1 MASSRPLASMT
12 GFARVIGAEGGLAWA
27 FEAKSV
33 NGKSLDLRVR
43 LPQGQEGLELPLRQ
57 AAQRH
62 LTRGN
67 VQLNLSFDR
76 GGAEPVRLAINEP
89 LLEEMLALARKLEAR
104 GLAPA
109 SVDGLLSLRGIV
121 EPVEETADEK
131 ARESQ
136 QAALLADAER
146 LFQGLAAQRAQ
157 EGAALGATLL
167 AQLDLLAEL
176 VSQAAGLAGA
186 QPQAIRARLAAQVAD
201 LLGTQPGLTEERL
214 AQEVAL
220 LAVKADVREE
230 LDRLTAHGQEVR
242 RLIEEGGAVGRKLD
256 FLCQE
261 LNREANTLC
270 SKAADLETT
279 RVGLALKGL
288 VDQLREQVQNVE

>member
-1 MASSRPLASMT
+1 MVSSRPLASMT
-12 GFARVIGAEGGLAWA
+12 GFARVSGGLGTLSWA

-33 NGKSLDLRVR
+33 NGKSLELRMR
-43 LPQGQEGLELPLRQ
+43 LPQGQEGLEPPLRQ

-62 LTRGN
+62 LARGN
-67 VQLNLSFDR
+67 VQLSLNFDR
-76 GGAEPVRLAINEP
+76 AAERVRLAINEP
-89 LLEEMLALARKLEAR
+89 LLEELLALAQSLERR

-109 SVDGLLSLRGIV
+109 RVDGLLALRGV
-121 EPVEETADEK
+121 VETAEEMPDEA
-131 ARESQ
+131 AREALL
-136 QAALLADAER
+136 AALLADAER
-146 LFQGLAAQRAQ
+146 LFVGLAAQRNQ
-157 EGAALGATLL
+157 EGAALRSTLL
-167 AQLDLLAEL
+167 AQLGLLDDL
-176 VSQAAGLAGA
+176 VRQAAGLAAA

-201 LLGTQPGLTEERL
+201 LLGAQPGLTEERL

-230 LDRLTAHGQEVR
+230 LDRLSAHGSELR
-242 RLIEEGGAVGRKLD
+242 RLVEEGGAVGRKLD

-270 SKAADLETT
+270 AKAADLEMT
-279 RVGLALKGL
+279 RVGLALKGV

>member
-1 MASSRPLASMT
+1 MVSSRPLASMT
-12 GFARVIGAEGGLAWA
+12 GFARVAGGLGTLSWA

-33 NGKSLDLRVR
+33 NGKSLELRVR
-43 LPQGQEGLELPLRQ
+43 LPQGQESLELPLRQ

-76 GGAEPVRLAINEP
+76 AAERVRLAINEP
-89 LLEEMLALARKLEAR
+89 LLEELLALAQGLERR

-109 SVDGLLSLRGIV
+109 RVDGLLALRGVV
-121 EPVEETADEK
+121 ETAEETPDVA
-131 ARESQ
+131 AREAQ

-146 LFQGLAAQRAQ
+146 LFAGLAAQRNQ
-157 EGAALGATLL
+157 EGAALQATLL
-167 AQLDLLAEL
+167 AQLGLLGDLVA
-176 VSQAAGLAGA
+176 QAARLAGA
-186 QPQAIRARLAAQVAD
+186 QPQAIRARLAAQVAE
-201 LLGTQPGLTEERL
+201 LLGAQPGLPEERL

-230 LDRLTAHGQEVR
+230 LDRLTAHGTELR
-242 RLIEEGGAVGRKLD
+242 RLVEEGGAVGRKLD

-270 SKAADLETT
+270 AKAADLEMT
-279 RVGLALKGL
+279 RVGLALKGV

>member
-12 GFARVIGAEGGLAWA
+12 GFARVTGAEGRLAWA

-43 LPQGQEGLELPLRQ
+43 LPQGHEGLELPLRQ
-57 AAQRH
+57 AAQRQ

-76 GGAEPVRLAINEP
+76 GTAEPVRLAINEP
-89 LLEEMLALARKLEAR
+89 LLEEMLALAKKLEAR
-104 GLAPA
+104 GLTPA
-109 SVDGLLSLRGIV
+109 SVDSLLGLRGIV
-121 EPVEETADEK
+121 EPLEETADEG
-131 ARESQ
+131 ARDRL

-146 LFQGLAAQRAQ
+146 LFHGLAAQRAQ
-157 EGAALGATLL
+157 EGAALQTTLL

-201 LLGTQPGLTEERL
+201 LLGTQPGLPEERL

-230 LDRLTAHGQEVR
+230 LDRLTAHGQELR

-270 SKAADLETT
+270 AKAADLEMT

>member
-12 GFARVIGAEGGLAWA
+12 GFARVTGAEGSLAWA

-67 VQLNLSFDR
+67 VQLNLSLDR
-76 GGAEPVRLAINEP
+76 GTEQVRLAINEP
-89 LLEEMLALARKLEAR
+89 LLEEMLALAKKLEAR

-109 SVDGLLSLRGIV
+109 SVDALLGLRGIV
-121 EPVEETADEK
+121 EPLEETPDEK
-131 ARESQ
+131 ARERQ

-157 EGAALGATLL
+157 EGAALQATLL

-186 QPQAIRARLAAQVAD
+186 QPQAIRARLAAQMAD
-201 LLGTQPGLTEERL
+201 LLGTQPGLPEERL

-230 LDRLTAHGQEVR
+230 LDRLTAHGQELR
-242 RLIEEGGAVGRKLD
+242 RLVEEGGAVGRKLD

-270 SKAADLETT
+270 AKAADLEMT

>member
-1 MASSRPLASMT
+1 MT
-12 GFARVIGAEGGLAWA
+12 GFARVTGADGGLTWA

-67 VQLNLSFDR
+67 VQLSLTFDR
-76 GGAEPVRLAINEP
+76 GAEPQRLAINEP
-89 LLEEMLALARKLEAR
+89 LLEEMLALARRLEAR

-109 SVDGLLSLRGIV
+109 SVDGLLGLRGIV
-121 EPVEETADEK
+121 EPLEETSDEK
-131 ARESQ
+131 ARESL

-157 EGAALGATLL
+157 EGAALRTTLL
-167 AQLDLLAEL
+167 AQLDLMADL
-176 VSQAAGLAGA
+176 VSQAAGLGGA

-201 LLGTQPGLTEERL
+201 LLGTQPGLPEERL

-230 LDRLTAHGQEVR
+230 LDRLTAHGQELR
-242 RLIEEGGAVGRKLD
+242 RLVEEGGAVGRKLD

-270 SKAADLETT
+270 AKAADLEMT

>member
-1 MASSRPLASMT
+1 MT
-12 GFARVIGAEGGLAWA
+12 GFARVAGGLEGLSWA

-33 NGKSLDLRVR
+33 NGKSLELRVR
-43 LPQGQEGLELPLRQ
+43 LPQGQEGLEPPLRQ

-76 GGAEPVRLAINEP
+76 AAERVRLAINEP
-89 LLEEMLALARKLEAR
+89 LLEEILALARKLEAR
-104 GLAPA
+104 GVAAP
-109 SVDGLLSLRGIV
+109 SIDGLLALRGVV
-121 EPVEETADEK
+121 ETAEETPDEA
-131 ARESQ
+131 AREALQ
-136 QAALLADAER
+136 TALLADAER
-146 LFQGLAAQRAQ
+146 LFAGLAAQRNQ
-157 EGAALGATLL
+157 EGAALRVTLL
-167 AQLDLLAEL
+167 AQLDLLADL
-176 VSQAAGLAGA
+176 VDQAAGLAGA
-186 QPQAIRARLAAQVAD
+186 QPQAIRARLAAQVAE
-201 LLGTQPGLTEERL
+201 LLGAQPGLPEERL

-230 LDRLTAHGQEVR
+230 LDRLSAHGQELR
-242 RLIEEGGAVGRKLD
+242 RLVEEGGAVGRKLD

-270 SKAADLETT
+270 AKAADLEMT
-279 RVGLALKGL
+279 RVGLALKGV

>member
-1 MASSRPLASMT
+1 MT
-12 GFARVIGAEGGLAWA
+12 GFARVAGAAAGLAWA

-43 LPQGQEGLELPLRQ
+43 LPQGWDGLEASLRQ

-62 LTRGN
+62 LNRGN
-67 VQLNLSFDR
+67 VQLNLAFDR
-76 GGAEPVRLAINEP
+76 GAERVRLAINEP
-89 LLEEMLALARKLEAR
+89 LLDEMLALARKLEAR

-121 EPVEETADEK
+121 ETVEEGGDE
-131 ARESQ
+131 AEREAV
-136 QAALLADAER
+136 QAALLADAEK
-146 LFQGLAAQRAQ
+146 LFAALAAQRAQ
-157 EGAALGATLL
+157 EGAALRATLL

-176 VSQAAGLAGA
+176 VVQAAGLAGA

-201 LLGTQPGLTEERL
+201 LLGSQPGLPEERL

-230 LDRLTAHGQEVR
+230 LDRLTAHRQELR
-242 RLIEEGGAVGRKLD
+242 RLLEEGGPIGRKLD

-270 SKAADLETT
+270 SKAADLEMT

>member
-1 MASSRPLASMT
+1 MT
-12 GFARVIGAEGGLAWA
+12 GFARVAGTAGNVAWA

-43 LPQGQEGLELPLRQ
+43 LPQGHEALEVPLRQ

-76 GGAEPVRLAINEP
+76 GAERVRLTINQP
-89 LLEEMLALARKLEAR
+89 LLEEMLALAKQLEAR

-121 EPVEETADEK
+121 ETVEETEDDA
-131 ARESQ
+131 AREAL
-136 QAALLADAER
+136 QAALLTDAER
-146 LFQGLAAQRAQ
+146 LFEGLAAQRAQ
-157 EGAALGATLL
+157 EGAALRATLL
-167 AQLDLLAEL
+167 AQLDLLTEL

-186 QPQAIRARLAAQVAD
+186 QPQAIRARLASQVAD
-201 LLGTQPGLTEERL
+201 LLGSQPGLSEERL

-230 LDRLTAHGQEVR
+230 LDRLTAHGSELR
-242 RLIEEGGAVGRKLD
+242 RLLEEGGAVGRKLD

-270 SKAADLETT
+270 SKAADLEMT

-288 VDQLREQVQNVE
+288 VDQLREQVANVE